1 MKKLIAFAAAGALA
15 LTLTGCAQKTE
26 PIEQGD
32 PPSAESQ
39 KNTNELKDLEI
50 TESGF
55 YVDEFGYAHY
65 AAIVA
70 NENMDRGAQMVNV
83 KVTSKDAD
91 GKILGSSDAYLTAL
105 FANGKTAVCGSTIDG
120 KSPASVEFQVVPAS
134 NMWQDGTTQQAEFDK
149 AFFVQ
154 NVNETVDDFG
164 YTTVAGEIE
173 NTGTGGFSGTTV
185 NAVFRA
191 ADGTIVGGAMTSI
204 SSVPAGTTVP
214 FSIDYIQNVP
224 EHATVDVFVDCG
236 FPGQS

>member
-26 PIEQGD
+26 PIEQED

-39 KNTNELKDLEI
+39 KNANELKDLELA
-50 TESGF
+50 ESGF
-55 YVDEFGYAHY
+55 YVDDFGDAHY

-70 NENMDRGAQMVNV
+70 NKNMDRAAQMVNV

-91 GKILGSSDAYLTAL
+91 GKILGSSDAYLTVL
-105 FANGKTAVCGSTIDG
+105 FANGKTAVCGSTYDG
-120 KSPASVEFQVVPAS
+120 KNPNSLEFQIVPAS
-134 NMWQDGTTQQAEFDK
+134 NMWQDESMQQAEFDK
-149 AFFVQ
+149 AFYVQ
-154 NVNETVDDFG
+154 NVNESVDDYG
-164 YTTVAGEIE
+164 YTTVAGEVV
-173 NTGTGGFSGTTV
+173 NTGTGGFSGTTI
-185 NAVFRA
+185 NAVFRS
-191 ADGTIVGGAMTSI
+191 ADGTIVGGEMTSI

-236 FPGQS
+236 YPSQS